1 MWGGLS
7 TRASQPERRRFRRA
21 DGLVW
26 RDPRGKVAGGRG
38 KVQGRNVTAKPY
50 PTPAGKHDREALG
63 GQSKR
68 MFDIAAAAV
77 ALAFLLPLFALV
89 ALAIKLSD
97 GGPVFYRHRRIGRN
111 GQLFDCL
118 KFRTMVL
125 DADAVLHRHLLAN
138 RQAAR
143 EWEENQKLTAD
154 PRVTS
159 FGATLRKTSV
169 DELPQLIN
177 ILKGEM
183 SVVGPRPIVPAEA
196 PKYADTM
203 ACYLRSRPG
212 LTGLWQI
219 SGRNS
224 VDYAQRVKLDRHYV
238 ENWSF
243 GRDLTIIIRTV
254 RVVVTARGCY

>member
-7 TRASQPERRRFRRA
+7 TRPLQSQRHRLRRA
-21 DGLVW
+21 EGVVW
-26 RDPRGKVAGGRG
+26 RELRGKTDGIRDTGATFVARTIRTGTEQAIGGRG
-38 KVQGRNVTAKPY
+38 KRW
-50 PTPAGKHDREALG
+50 
-63 GQSKR
+63 
-68 MFDIAAAAV
+68 FDATAAAATF
-77 ALAFLLPLFALV
+77 AFLLPLFGLI

-118 KFRTMVL
+118 KFRTMVC
-125 DADAVLHRHLLAN
+125 DADTVLHRHLLAH
-138 RQAAR
+138 REAAR
-143 EWEENQKLTAD
+143 EWEEKQKLTVD
-154 PRVTS
+154 PRVTVL
-159 FGATLRKTSV
+159 GANLRKTSL

-183 SVVGPRPIVPAEA
+183 SIVGPRPIVPAEA

-203 ACYLRSRPG
+203 SSYLQARPG
-212 LTGLWQI
+212 LTGLWQV
-219 SGRNS
+219 SGRND
-224 VDYAQRVKLDRHYV
+224 VDYSRRVQLDRQYV

-243 GRDLTIIIRTV
+243 GHDLTIIIRTI